1 MFRDFTFVDDI
12 VEGIIRVID
21 KPAKPNPD
29 WDNLNPDPATSSA
42 PYRVFNIGNS
52 QPIKL
57 MDFIS
62 AIENEIGREAIK
74 EFMPMQPGDVLGTFS
89 DSSALYQNFNFKPS
103 HGLADGI
110 KKTVS
115 WFKAYYNL

>member
-1 MFRDFTFVDDI
+1 
-12 VEGIIRVID
+12 
-21 KPAKPNPD
+21 
-29 WDNLNPDPATSSA
+29 
-42 PYRVFNIGNS
+42 
-52 QPIKL
+52 
-57 MDFIS
+57 
-62 AIENEIGREAIK
+62 
-74 EFMPMQPGDVLGTFS
+74 MQPGDVLGTFS